1 MMACG
6 WLAGRPGIGGSQ
18 TPPIVVLCMERQD
31 VMDPNTPMT
40 LAGAVYKTRPE
51 EVEAFKTV
59 WGPGT
64 RVSSTT
70 WRWRC

>member
-1 MMACG
+1 
-6 WLAGRPGIGGSQ
+6 
-18 TPPIVVLCMERQD
+18 
-31 VMDPNTPMT
+31 MDPNTPMT